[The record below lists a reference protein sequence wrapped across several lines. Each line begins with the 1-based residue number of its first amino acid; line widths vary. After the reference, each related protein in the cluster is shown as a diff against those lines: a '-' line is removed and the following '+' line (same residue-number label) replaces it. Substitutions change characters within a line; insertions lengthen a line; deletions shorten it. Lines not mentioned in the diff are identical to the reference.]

1 MRVKPHMNIIRAL
14 MRRDAR
20 EMITLSHMRTQQ
32 EDSHLQTKKKAL
44 TRHQISQHLDLRL
57 PSLQNFEK

>member
-1 MRVKPHMNIIRAL
+1 MRVKPLMNIIRAL

-32 EDSHLQTKKKAL
+32 EDSHLQTKKKA
-44 TRHQISQHLDLRL
+44 QINALHLSWRTNYCI
-57 PSLQNFEK
+57 SMS